1 MAVPGKAGI
10 AGVPVDRAA
19 VLREEL
25 APIFAA
31 LRAMEGEA
39 DDVVSKSTA
48 ESESRRQNALVAAQ
62 QILASAN
69 DDLVIERAA
78 AARASEVE
86 TATSCS
92 HLQAAADEEVRR
104 IDAES
109 ASKVTLVVD
118 ELVRRV
124 LSESVSSKAPS

>member
-31 LRAMEGEA
+31 LRASEAEA
-39 DDVVSKSTA
+39 DDVVSRSTG
-48 ESESRRQNALVAAQ
+48 ESENRRQNALLAAQ

-69 DDLVIERAA
+69 DDVVLERAA

-86 TATSCS
+86 TATSCTQ
-92 HLQAAADEEVRR
+92 LQAAADEEVLR
-104 IDAES
+104 IDADS

-124 LSESVSSKAPS
+124 LSESASSKASS